1 MIEKLIQRLSLIG
14 LLTLKELIMILHI
27 YLGKNCGSEKCSKIF
42 KCEKTGLGRFFYS
55 QIDSIRISA
64 EKLINLI
71 FTVLSKK

>member
-1 MIEKLIQRLSLIG
+1 MVQRNAQKLVSM
-14 LLTLKELIMILHI
+14 K
-27 YLGKNCGSEKCSKIF
+27 
-42 KCEKTGLGRFFYS
+42 KTGLSRFFYS